1 MFDRIRAAWR
11 ALFKSSTA
19 LAPVEDEA
27 PQRRGISMAA
37 IWEAGR
43 HSGSVAYLP
52 EQTFARPTPLPGVL
66 PAGMAMDS
74 ALPGTADLS
83 AYASEQ
89 AYHEGLGFLGYPY
102 LAELSQRAEYRHV
115 ASIWAEHC
123 TRKWIKLS
131 GDDAKVK
138 EIEAELQR
146 LAVRELFREAIEK
159 ECFFGRIQL
168 FMDFGDFDKPAEL
181 GVPLVM
187 DNRKINAKRPL
198 QRLAV
203 VEPMWSYP
211 GPYDAQNPLAP
222 DFYKPSTWYL
232 SGRTIHASRMLT
244 MVGRPMPNML
254 KPAYAFGGVALTQI
268 CKPYVDN
275 WLRTRQSVSDLIHS
289 FSVMVLKT
297 DMEDVLG
304 GGSGDQMFMRV
315 DMFNRTRDNRG
326 TFVVD
331 KNMED
336 FTNVSAPVAGLDKL
350 QAQAIEQIASVS
362 GIPLVILLGIT
373 PSGLNACLT
382 GDTKVLTDRG
392 HVPISEVTTADLV
405 MTRRGFA
412 PIRFAGV
419 TKRAKELYEIRTE
432 SATIRCTGNHPIWVT
447 STNGFV
453 PAENVRVGDPLLSI
467 GGRPG
472 APRMHRPWSG
482 ADNGGGSGATATSL
496 HGMRLQSDRFFSIAQ
511 FGKRIADQFRTI
523 STSTISTAIGRIISS
538 ITLSRCTSSIM
549 PSTMVLT
556 GPSAVE
562 PVAAN
567 QSFAFNVDR
576 RSQSQNFRAE
586 RNSALGRVFSLTGAT
601 IAPPWQSLLRS
612 VCAKFAQ
619 SPSSQNGRTQN
630 SALGNARQ
638 PAKTAVITI
647 EPTTRSTRKNFR
659 DGVGRNDAQK
669 FAAYHGPVLGAGQ
682 SSCLSDG
689 TANNTAHSS
698 ARIAQDN
705 GVIENV
711 ISIRKVA
718 ADEFV
723 YDITVE
729 DGHLPEFFAEGI
741 LVHNSSEGE
750 IRVFYDKIMAYLE
763 KVCGPELHTLLQVIQ
778 LSLFGDIDPKITF
791 EFESLW
797 EMSDKDKADIRKAD
811 AEADGIYID
820 KGVIDPDESR
830 ARLNDEE
837 GGMYAGALS
846 GPAPG
851 VPEDGGDDDLSLAG
865 DAAPCRAAGV
875 MCVVPDG
882 RMLFL
887 RRADNAKSHPGTWCF
902 PGGSIDAGE
911 DEYEA
916 ACREMLEETGH
927 DLDTPLGLPVT
938 EHAGFATFR
947 ADVPDPVPVALNDE
961 HVAYVWAKPEHA
973 PEPLH
978 PGVRY
983 TLDTMR

>member
-138 EIEAELQR
+138 KIEAELQR

-232 SGRTIHASRMLT
+232 SGRTVHASRMLT

-350 QAQAIEQIASVS
+350 QAQALEQIASVS

-373 PSGLNACLT
+373 PSGLNA
-382 GDTKVLTDRG
+382 
-392 HVPISEVTTADLV
+392 
-405 MTRRGFA
+405 
-412 PIRFAGV
+412 
-419 TKRAKELYEIRTE
+419 
-432 SATIRCTGNHPIWVT
+432 
-447 STNGFV
+447 
-453 PAENVRVGDPLLSI
+453 
-467 GGRPG
+467 
-472 APRMHRPWSG
+472 
-482 ADNGGGSGATATSL
+482 
-496 HGMRLQSDRFFSIAQ
+496 
-511 FGKRIADQFRTI
+511 
-523 STSTISTAIGRIISS
+523 
-538 ITLSRCTSSIM
+538 
-549 PSTMVLT
+549 
-556 GPSAVE
+556 
-562 PVAAN
+562 
-567 QSFAFNVDR
+567 
-576 RSQSQNFRAE
+576 
-586 RNSALGRVFSLTGAT
+586 
-601 IAPPWQSLLRS
+601 
-612 VCAKFAQ
+612 
-619 SPSSQNGRTQN
+619 
-630 SALGNARQ
+630 
-638 PAKTAVITI
+638 
-647 EPTTRSTRKNFR
+647 
-659 DGVGRNDAQK
+659 
-669 FAAYHGPVLGAGQ
+669 
-682 SSCLSDG
+682 
-689 TANNTAHSS
+689 
-698 ARIAQDN
+698 
-705 GVIENV
+705 
-711 ISIRKVA
+711 
-718 ADEFV
+718 
-723 YDITVE
+723 
-729 DGHLPEFFAEGI
+729 
-741 LVHNSSEGE
+741 SSEGE

-837 GGMYAGALS
+837 GGMYAGALA

-851 VPEDGGDDDLSLAG
+851 MPDDGGEDDLSLAG

-902 PGGSIDAGE
+902 PGGSIDDGE

-927 DLDTPLGLPVT
+927 DLDAPLGLPVT
-938 EHAGFATFR
+938 EYAGFATFR